1 MGKKGRS
8 DVAYR
13 GPNRFAGSAQNRAC
27 HLRAD
32 QGPHTTHQI
41 NRIPHTH
48 KEDDLCVCGLVR
60 FGMVLGSFRNKK
72 AGAFAGLWRRAKGA
86 AWAGFFYGAIHHLR
100 LHKKKD
106 ESAVVGCPSGL
117 PLRLIT
123 LVLFCLFQF
132 RLLDPAGELLDPAG
146 VLP

>member
-1 MGKKGRS
+1 
-8 DVAYR
+8 
-13 GPNRFAGSAQNRAC
+13 
-27 HLRAD
+27 
-32 QGPHTTHQI
+32 
-41 NRIPHTH
+41 
-48 KEDDLCVCGLVR
+48 
-60 FGMVLGSFRNKK
+60 MVLGSFRNKK

-123 LVLFCLFQF
+123 LVLFCKKQVSTACPS
-132 RLLDPAGELLDPAG
+132 RGAA
-146 VLP
+146 